1 MSITFE
7 GLESI
12 DDMLESLLDDSK
24 VKKALKKACALVER
38 EAKIKAPKQNG
49 ELRNSIQSKVIKDGG
64 EQAGVVFTPL
74 ETAPYVE
81 YGTGLFAEGG
91 KGRKEVPWVYVENS
105 DGGTHKKTVYASE
118 EDALQ
123 SVAYLQS
130 KGLDA
135 KMTYGQHPQP
145 FLRPALYENREKII
159 QILKESLT
167 KDD

>member
-1 MSITFE
+1 MSVTFE

-12 DDMLESLLDDSK
+12 DDMLESLLDERK
-24 VKKALKKACALVER
+24 VRQALKKACALVER

-49 ELRNSIQSKVIKDGG
+49 ELRNSIQSKVVNDSGDL
-64 EQAGVVFTPL
+64 AGVVFTPL
-74 ETAPYVE
+74 EFAPYVE

-105 DGGTHKKTVYASE
+105 DGGTHKKTVYESE
-118 EDALQ
+118 ADALQ
-123 SVAYLQS
+123 AVAYLQS

-145 FLRPALYENREKII
+145 FLRPALLKNREKII

-167 KDD
+167 DD